1 MVPLTSS
8 SEAEGVLG
16 RVAGMGPSALL
27 EGLEEPSLKA
37 PSASLNSSLP
47 GSQNFL
53 SKLEL
58 ALGHDRTSQLK
69 VAGSRGTP
77 SPSLSFPGFQMDSF
91 GLWLSYL
98 VFGQGQYRPRWVWAL
113 P

>member
-69 VAGSRGTP
+69 VAGSRVHLLLLLAFLA
-77 SPSLSFPGFQMDSF
+77 S
-91 GLWLSYL
+91 
-98 VFGQGQYRPRWVWAL
+98 RWIVLACG
-113 P
+113 